1 MNRFL
6 FKSVI
11 SAEQLNFLGK
21 DRIDYVIEK
30 SNKHSESIKKDL
42 NKLGELQHH
51 FGHLARCKNKTL
63 NSDTSGSVTENPRKL
78 AENRALQ
85 YYRISSDLNFAEK
98 NLFMA
103 EMLYFDIELTD
114 TLKEEGIKI
123 EDIEKYIKRI
133 SLLKSLKEEQIERLI
148 DNGAFK
154 EIEDIARRRYYS
166 NLPHILLNK
175 IVSIYVR
182 CPHMFL
188 DEEKVKIK

>member
-1 MNRFL
+1 
-6 FKSVI
+6 
-11 SAEQLNFLGK
+11 
-21 DRIDYVIEK
+21 
-30 SNKHSESIKKDL
+30 
-42 NKLGELQHH
+42 
-51 FGHLARCKNKTL
+51 
-63 NSDTSGSVTENPRKL
+63 
-78 AENRALQ
+78 
-85 YYRISSDLNFAEK
+85 
-98 NLFMA
+98 MA